1 MISISQ
7 TEFLNKQYKAM
18 TYRDKLQE
26 MIQQLW
32 KIYDEASALRDIS
45 AAKDKAFINNFRG
58 GMHNQVSH
66 LTNLD
71 DQLTD
76 PIANQ
81 KY

>member
-45 AAKDKAFINNFRG
+45 DAKDKAFINNFRG